1 MIRLLRLDAQ
11 LVQTPLTQS
20 VYGEEG
26 AVRRE
31 KAGERKGEKKRE
43 KIVIEE
49 EEEVETK
56 MMTVQRI
63 TFLQG
68 IAVQD
73 HVLTPVNV
81 RMERRGIT
89 VVEDIGLTAS
99 VRKEVHTDG
108 HVPVPHADVH
118 VPIPHADV
126 HVPVPHAG
134 LLTVADVLDPGQSL
148 RTQRAT
154 ERKESGLDIKT
165 VAAVATPVAQM
176 QVMERR
182 RNPMTPLSGARRLK
196 RQRER
201 TCLESP
207 N

>member
-11 LVQTPLTQS
+11 LVQTPPTLS
-20 VYGEEG
+20 VYGEERV
-26 AVRRE
+26 VRRE
-31 KAGERKGEKKRE
+31 KVGERKGEKKRE

-49 EEEVETK
+49 EEEIETK

-81 RMERRGIT
+81 RTERRGIT

-99 VRKEVHTDG
+99 VKKEVHTDG
-108 HVPVPHADVH
+108 HVPVPHADAH
-118 VPIPHADV
+118 VPIPHAD
-126 HVPVPHAG
+126 VPVPHAG

-182 RNPMTPLSGARRLK
+182 RNLMMPLSGARQLK

-201 TCLESP
+201 TCLGSP